1 MNVQQH
7 VGRADQVAIA
17 IRDAEELFAKYKA
30 PMLARL
36 VAMSIDYRNPRFP
49 IKHNIDAEHTLSLSC
64 ITSPKALERIA
75 RGENV
80 YPFRW
85 NSEYAGEV
93 FSEVRHSVYMTLV
106 DMIQLE
112 RSDYLLDIM
121 TKVVSDQSS

>member
-75 RGENV
+75 RGKM
-80 YPFRW
+80 F
-85 NSEYAGEV
+85 
-93 FSEVRHSVYMTLV
+93 T
-106 DMIQLE
+106 
-112 RSDYLLDIM
+112 LLDGIPNM
-121 TKVVSDQSS
+121 QAKYFQRFVIQYI